1 MTKTD
6 KSKIMPALYSQPVIE
21 RLELPP
27 RVDVLPKIENGEIE
41 YLDFRANV
49 FTNGLNRNPYRFR
62 DEELAAFAVSFEGQP
77 FLRDHETSEIDSRD
91 GTILSSYYNG
101 QAFVQDIRLTTRRG
115 MLDFVE
121 GRIDR
126 FSIGWFYDDCICSIC
141 NSTYFSPTCNHWAG
155 AKYQTAEG
163 EKTCELIFVNPVG
176 KETSAVN
183 VPAVEGTGIT
193 ARLSEYKREYL
204 GMESAELNQSDENND
219 RQEPVTENAPAEL
232 TAQERASR
240 SRQRVILIA
249 KNNIIDYGGNPMK
262 VRELLKARA
271 ALVEEAE
278 KLTSL
283 ADAETRDLTEDER
296 ARFTAILGDEGE
308 VAKLTAQI
316 TTIQDERSR
325 LQAAQDAKFETGE
338 IEKPQAPAPAAK
350 TSIKR
355 EEYEALNHVEKAAWI
370 KAGNKIED

>member
-21 RLELPP
+21 KLELPP

-77 FLRDHETSEIDSRD
+77 FLRDHETSEIEARE
-91 GTILSSYYNG
+91 GTILSSHYDG
-101 QAFVQDIRLTTRRG
+101 KAFVQEIRLTTRRG

-141 NSTYFSPTCNHWAG
+141 NSTYFSSTCTHWAG
-155 AKYQTAEG
+155 AKYQTADG

-204 GMESAELNQSDENND
+204 GMNSAELNQSDKNND
-219 RQEPVTENAPAEL
+219 RQEPVIETASAEL

-240 SRQRVILIA
+240 SRQRRILIA
-249 KNNIIDYGGNPMK
+249 KNNTIDYGGNPMK

-278 KLTSL
+278 KLASL
-283 ADAETRDLTEDER
+283 ADAEARDLTDEER
-296 ARFTAILGDEGE
+296 SRFTAILGDEGE
-308 VAKLTAQI
+308 VTKLTAQI
-316 TTIQDERSR
+316 TTIQDERAR
-325 LQAAQDAKFETGE
+325 LQAAQEAKFENGVT
-338 IEKPQAPAPAAK
+338 EKPQEQTPAAK
-350 TSIKR
+350 TSITR
-355 EEYEALNHVEKAAWI
+355 DDFDALHSSQKAEFVR
-370 KAGNKIED
+370 GGGKIEN